1 MRHAGSGS
9 EGFLGMENN
18 MGINRIEQDAETD
31 QLTVMLFA
39 DEWFVVQLYESSFG
53 KKTRQLVLAA

>member
-1 MRHAGSGS
+1 
-9 EGFLGMENN
+9 